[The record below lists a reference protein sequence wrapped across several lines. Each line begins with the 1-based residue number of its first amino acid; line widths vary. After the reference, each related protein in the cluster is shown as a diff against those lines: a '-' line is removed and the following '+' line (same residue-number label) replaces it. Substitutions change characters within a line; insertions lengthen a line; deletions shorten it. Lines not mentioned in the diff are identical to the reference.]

1 MHPLKVS
8 IPGDFIDCQIYRGR
22 LYLWT
27 SDGCVKVYDWDK
39 LISLTN
45 AYQHEEFMMRV
56 GFLEGNLLYKSGINV
71 LLDDYD
77 FLTLFQTKLTSL
89 SEAEHQLDYLEID
102 KALICTQDFQS
113 NLEPIDTTIL
123 SNTLYYVTDIGLYK
137 SDVHFPK
144 KYKTQ
149 LRNEKKLWDCPLFS
163 LMANSFGQIALS
175 AGDEGLFEL
184 NNFNAEYLDNKPVN
198 ISGDS
203 RFLLDSNIHMT
214 DIPPIYHISKKHSTF
229 ANYSFANIYSSSS
242 IESSYIALFEWIEQQ
257 DIPDKKTRKYF
268 AEYYDAEIFNS
279 NNQHHIS
286 WGNQEK
292 LYMVSNNEIRIVR
305 SHGLNRGFE
314 KSDMFEEPKIVLQT
328 WKGEVIAAGSAY
340 FGVVLECE
348 NALVVLLSN
357 GETYSIPGPI
367 TKWRTYPRSHNYE
380 NHLHVIF
387 DDKITIYSFNNDYFV
402 NQKSKDFGVE
412 FKQESQSPNWQ
423 RLKKPKIVQ

>member
-27 SDGCVKVYDWDK
+27 NNGCVKVYDWDK

-45 AYQHEEFMMRV
+45 AYQNNKLMMRI
-56 GFLEGNLLYKSGINV
+56 GFLEGNLLYKSGV
-71 LLDDYD
+71 SDLLDDID
-77 FLTLFQTKLTSL
+77 FLSLAKTKLESL
-89 SEAEHQLDYLEID
+89 SEDEHQLSCLEID
-102 KALICTQDFQS
+102 QALLCNQDFPS
-113 NLEPIDTTIL
+113 NLEPIDTTIYRN
-123 SNTLYYVTDIGLYK
+123 SLYYITDSGLFEC
-137 SDVHFPK
+137 DVHFPK

-184 NNFNAEYLDNKPVN
+184 NNYDAEYLENKPVN
-198 ISGDS
+198 LSRDLSLSGNNK
-203 RFLLDSNIHMT
+203 RMT
-214 DIPPIYHISKKHSTF
+214 GIPPIFQISKKHSTF
-229 ANYSFANIYSSSS
+229 ANYNYANIYSSSS
-242 IESSYIALFEWIEQQ
+242 LDASYMALFEWIEHE
-257 DIPDKKTRKYF
+257 DYTAKKTRKYLT
-268 AEYYDAEIFNS
+268 DVNDVDIFNS

-286 WGNQEK
+286 WGNQGK
-292 LYMVSNNEIRIVR
+292 LYLVSNNEIRIVR
-305 SHGLNRGFE
+305 LHGSMRGLDKF
-314 KSDMFEEPKIVLQT
+314 DLFEEPKIVLHS

-340 FGVVLECE
+340 FGVVIECE

-357 GETYSIPGPI
+357 GESYSIPGPI
-367 TKWRTYPRSHNYE
+367 TKWRVYPRSHNYE

-402 NQKSKDFGVE
+402 DQKSKDFGVE
-412 FKQESQSPNWQ
+412 YKEKSQWFKWQQHESQS
-423 RLKKPKIVQ
+423 